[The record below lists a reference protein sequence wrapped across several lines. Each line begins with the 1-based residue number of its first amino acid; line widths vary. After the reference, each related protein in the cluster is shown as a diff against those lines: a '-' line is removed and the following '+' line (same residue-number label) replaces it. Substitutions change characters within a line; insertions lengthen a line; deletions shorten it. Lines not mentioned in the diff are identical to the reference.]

1 LYDNNKWNFAVRVR
15 NEKYPYTY
23 GLSGSTGAD
32 YLVEFVGYNSIGN
45 YVQNNFSLSSSI
57 TNAIG
62 KQLLCNSKRLYAGA
76 HRTNFTGSTLLQ
88 SDVLVSDVKFWQS
101 YLDDETIKLHSYNPD
116 NVGTKTPFRP
126 DNVNTGIENLELTD
140 LETLAL
146 HWRMDTQT
154 TSDSSGEFTGF
165 DFASGSTE
173 NASRNSW
180 LGGVTGH
187 KYPFKGEGFITSS
200 AKAFDKRFIYS
211 AKQRKFG
218 VLMSSDGVTIKNDA
232 NTLLFT
238 DDDVSDNFY
247 AFEKSYSG
255 VISEEMLKLF
265 ASLVEFNDL
274 VGQPIDGY
282 KRSYKEMEKLSRL
295 FFEKVENRIEPEKFF
310 DFYRWIDNSIM
321 FALKQ
326 LFPASAKYSDTSRN
340 IIESHLLER
349 NKYDRKFPLLV
360 DVTATEGYAKG
371 ISELLYNWKF
381 GHAPVPAAENENC
394 LWQKHRKE
402 RTDIAD
408 RQTVLDS
415 LNNGN
420 NVKHLAKITKDGTIY
435 AGSTYALRNF
445 TNLSKF
451 SVEMD
456 KNYHGGTNYS
466 ENKNRDAVWDAT
478 YIHGPTSQNYP
489 KGIPQ
494 NVLVVGL
501 GEGQGTEAFIDCVDE
516 VNPNEK
522 RKWRFTTVS
531 GRKASTPSAGVTV
544 ERSTEYE
551 YQAIVKGET
560 QWPANL
566 ISASV
571 TTGYQSEVVSK
582 FKQGVVITNLHSDT
596 YAPGNEIGMQGPF
609 TETWVGGHQSRHVNL
624 NKDKGAAGIVT
635 PATNATATITIVD
648 QPSSGDTLT
657 FGDGVTGPTEFT
669 FAAVAINPNE
679 IYFGDGLADSRIQI
693 KNKLEANFNVSV
705 TINGNDIEIT
715 NNNSGIV
722 GNVTISKIFTS
733 SNNTVSGFSG
743 GIDTVYRTIN
753 NLDDQYSR
761 EEGWRLLLKE
771 CPDTDPYA
779 DGAISGSND
788 GAMGFVGPDYG
799 GPYPDT
805 SRKYAVHYREERA
818 KRPVNVK
825 NIRTTTSSVR
835 AGNFTENYEVF
846 NTTGRL
852 ENRRGSTLTTSSVL
866 SPFYDGLPQ
875 TTQEASLIGVASF
888 IQSSLASGSIILN
901 ERPQVGDT
909 VTIGDG
915 VIAPRQFTFV
925 DPGSPAHVGTPLDP
939 ATWNVIVRGA
949 DASAT
954 LNNVSGTLNYV
965 GFNFTM
971 TNEDPTLLIINNNNI
986 GEAANVAFLSNFS
999 TSSNG
1004 VEGLSGA
1011 VAGQAVGGNVVMNF
1025 NNTNRIPNQIKDQ
1038 EVYDANVRSNSI
1050 IATRFS
1056 APGGF
1061 ETMSEVYLD
1070 IPSKE
1075 YSAYNAM
1082 PFRNLMVRGSGS
1094 GEDGTIRLNDIHG
1107 NRFGLQTHLRRHAGQ
1122 FGHDSVVGSETTK
1135 TAYVT
1140 TGSFHKINRNRL
1152 VHLGNETKADYTPA
1166 TSSQYDNGFVT
1177 HQIPRSDYQ
1186 YSWITN
1192 SVGSDSYC
1200 RFYGFAPYSGL
1211 VSSSNDGYV
1220 NAYCYQLQSGV
1231 PIFND
1236 ECDLNTSL
1244 SLLGADPLTGIYYP
1258 FDTTNDPGA
1267 TAIAADDDGVTIF
1280 SKTVYSTVSDC
1291 GYAAAIAHGLTGLNF
1306 NVTYSYCSSET
1317 TRGLQLLGPKGRYR
1331 LFYYIDGASS
1341 ITETFESTT
1350 GHLDSRFGLTQS
1362 YFDYNYPQFFNNDSS
1377 LDDRRTFNLGFA
1389 PDYNENGS
1397 ILIPAGFN
1405 YTNNGT
1411 NFKLLNL
1418 TGGLIYNDLS
1428 TPSNSDLEKAV
1439 HYTASYSYEY
1449 DMSQHH
1455 RNDGCPNITFVTK
1468 VSGTLL
1474 KPIYVNNQEGIIDTA
1489 AAWIIGSGSTEGLS
1503 AYSSL
1508 SLTGAAGTV
1517 YSSSIAGWD
1526 TQFSASQSGYSTSDW
1541 SNKLTASLQD
1551 FIDVGSAEIEF
1562 QTKLSSSTL
1571 EPNSTSEV
1579 SQGFF
1584 REGTLTA
1591 STNADGT
1598 SVYPARVIYKNNTSK
1613 DYANNHFIFYRKG
1626 RDSDLSSGSYGSG
1639 SMEFDQGN
1647 SVQSVFTSSNA
1658 DYGFGIYELQYS
1670 GAMTAGW
1677 SNTLTISDGTFATYG
1692 APGSP
1697 PVSSS
1702 LTIHLRLSASTE
1714 QLPYDNLTAEKP
1726 FEIRM
1731 ICNDSGGTSF
1741 TGGADGNTV
1750 NEADATSC

>member
-1 LYDNNKWNFAVRVR
+1 
-15 NEKYPYTY
+15 
-23 GLSGSTGAD
+23 
-32 YLVEFVGYNSIGN
+32 
-45 YVQNNFSLSSSI
+45 
-57 TNAIG
+57 
-62 KQLLCNSKRLYAGA
+62 
-76 HRTNFTGSTLLQ
+76 
-88 SDVLVSDVKFWQS
+88 
-101 YLDDETIKLHSYNPD
+101 
-116 NVGTKTPFRP
+116 
-126 DNVNTGIENLELTD
+126 
-140 LETLAL
+140 
-146 HWRMDTQT
+146 
-154 TSDSSGEFTGF
+154 
-165 DFASGSTE
+165 
-173 NASRNSW
+173 
-180 LGGVTGH
+180 
-187 KYPFKGEGFITSS
+187 
-200 AKAFDKRFIYS
+200 
-211 AKQRKFG
+211 
-218 VLMSSDGVTIKNDA
+218 
-232 NTLLFT
+232 
-238 DDDVSDNFY
+238 
-247 AFEKSYSG
+247 
-255 VISEEMLKLF
+255 
-265 ASLVEFNDL
+265 
-274 VGQPIDGY
+274 
-282 KRSYKEMEKLSRL
+282 
-295 FFEKVENRIEPEKFF
+295 
-310 DFYRWIDNSIM
+310 
-321 FALKQ
+321 
-326 LFPASAKYSDTSRN
+326 
-340 IIESHLLER
+340 
-349 NKYDRKFPLLV
+349 
-360 DVTATEGYAKG
+360 VTATEGYAKG

-408 RQTVLDS
+408 RQTILDS

-560 QWPANL
+560 QWPSNL

-624 NKDKGAAGIVT
+624 NVYD
-635 PATNATATITIVD
+635 
-648 QPSSGDTLT
+648 
-657 FGDGVTGPTEFT
+657 
-669 FAAVAINPNE
+669 
-679 IYFGDGLADSRIQI
+679 DS
-693 KNKLEANFNVSV
+693 K
-705 TINGNDIEIT
+705 TT
-715 NNNSGIV
+715 
-722 GNVTISKIFTS
+722 T
-733 SNNTVSGFSG
+733 
-743 GIDTVYRTIN
+743 N

-835 AGNFTENYEVF
+835 AGNFIENYEVF

-852 ENRRGSTLTTSSVL
+852 ENRRGSTLTTASVL

-901 ERPQVGDT
+901 EQPQVGDT

-925 DPGSPAHVGTPLDP
+925 DPGPPASGPPPDP
-939 ATWNVIVRGA
+939 ATVNTIVRGI
-949 DASAT
+949 DASIT

-999 TSSNG
+999 TSSNS

-1011 VAGQAVGGNVVMNF
+1011 VAGQGGGGNVVMNF
-1025 NNTNRIPNQIKDQ
+1025 NNTNRIPTAIKDQ
-1038 EVYDANVRSNSI
+1038 QVYDPNVRSNSI

-1094 GEDGTIRLNDIHG
+1094 GEAGTIRLNDIHG
-1107 NRFGLQTHLRRHAGQ
+1107 NRFGLQTHLLRHAGQ
-1122 FGHDSVVGSETTK
+1122 FGYDSVVGSETTK
-1135 TAYVT
+1135 TNYIT
-1140 TGSFHKINRNRL
+1140 SGSFHKINRNRL

-1211 VSSSNDGYV
+1211 VSSSNEGYV

-1236 ECDLNTSL
+1236 ECELNTSL

-1291 GYAAAIAHGLTGLNF
+1291 GKTAAQYYADNDASY

-1331 LFYYIDGASS
+1331 LFYYIDGGSS

-1362 YFDYNYPQFFNNDSS
+1362 YFDYNYPQFFNNDNS
-1377 LDDRRTFNLGFA
+1377 LDDRRTYNLGFA

-1411 NFKLLNL
+1411 AFKVFASD
-1418 TGGLIYNDLS
+1418 GAPIYVGLG
-1428 TPSNSDLEKAV
+1428 TPTNSHLERAV

-1455 RNDGCPNITFVTK
+1455 RNDGCANISFTTE

-1474 KPIYVNNQEGIIDTA
+1474 KPIFVNTNEGITTSA
-1489 AAWIIGSGSTEGLS
+1489 QWWLSSGSLNGLTT
-1503 AYSSL
+1503 YSFIAF
-1508 SLTGAAGTV
+1508 TGSAGTT
-1517 YSSSIAGWD
+1517 YSSSIAGWN
-1526 TQFSASQSGYSTSDW
+1526 TQFSASQSGYGQDW
-1541 SNKLTASLQD
+1541 SNELTASLQD
-1551 FIDVGSAEIEF
+1551 ILDSADTTITFDVR
-1562 QTKLSSSTL
+1562 LSSST
-1571 EPNSTSEV
+1571 ETPSTAAQV
-1579 SQGFF
+1579 QNQIT
-1584 REGTLTA
+1584 RITA
-1591 STNADGT
+1591 ISSTNADNT
-1598 SVYPARVIYKNNTSK
+1598 VIYPARVIYENNSENLENG
-1613 DYANNHFIFYRKG
+1613 DFLYYRKG
-1626 RDSDLSSGSYGSG
+1626 RSGLQSFAYGSG
-1639 SMEFDQGN
+1639 SLMTFGQGGEDN
-1647 SVQSVFTSSNA
+1647 QTVLTSSNA
-1658 DYGFGIYELQYS
+1658 TYGFGNYELQYS
-1670 GAMTAGW
+1670 GTWTSGWQTTASINDTTFTNYGIA
-1677 SNTLTISDGTFATYG
+1677 TGTPSLSQSLNLY
-1692 APGSP
+1692 
-1697 PVSSS
+1697 VRLSSS
-1702 LTIHLRLSASTE
+1702 TTQYPYSNLSDERRITIYSVCYAGASS
-1714 QLPYDNLTAEKP
+1714 P
-1726 FEIRM
+1726 
-1731 ICNDSGGTSF
+1731 SSF
-1741 TGGADGNTV
+1741 TGADGLAV
-1750 NEADATSC
+1750 LPADADAC